1 MANGYPFFLN
11 GKIVI
16 NYYLMELTVNTRP
29 KHLPADERRIVT
41 VESVVALAGSQN
53 PSEITTA
60 AIAKHM
66 NLTQGAL
73 FRHFPNKEAIWQAVM
88 EWVATH
94 LLARIDRSA
103 QGIDSPLAAMEAMF
117 MSHIEFVVEHPGVPR
132 MMFGELQRAE
142 STPAKR
148 MVQTLI
154 RRYAER
160 LNQLIEKG
168 KSSGEISMS
177 LDNEAAATLFIGTIQ
192 GLVMQSLIAGDVKRI
207 RDDAARVF
215 AIYCRGIG
223 TAK

>member
-1 MANGYPFFLN
+1 M
-11 GKIVI
+11 VI
-16 NYYLMELTVNTRP
+16 NYYLLIGVFVEIHP
-29 KHLPADERRIVT
+29 KHLPADERRAVT
-41 VESVVALAGSQN
+41 VEAVVALAGSQN

-88 EWVATH
+88 EWVADR

-103 QGIDSPLAAMEAMF
+103 QGIESPLAALEAMF
-117 MSHIEFVVEHPGVPR
+117 MSHIEFVAEHPGVPR

-154 RRYAER
+154 QRYGER
-160 LNQLIEKG
+160 LHRLIEKG
-168 KSSGEISMS
+168 KASGELSAS
-177 LDNEAAATLFIGTIQ
+177 LDNEAAATLFIGTVQ
-192 GLVMQSLIAGDVKRI
+192 GLVMQSLLAGDVGRMH
-207 RDDAARVF
+207 RDAPRVF
-215 AIYCRGIG
+215 AIYRRGIG
-223 TAK
+223 SHQ